1 MTKEEF
7 TKLFSADPNSDDVM
21 TEINRLYESESQLTA
36 DFASADAERN
46 NLKKELDEANKRYR
60 ERFLSGENPDK
71 DKEKENGGNR
81 AISFDSLFKD
91 S

>member
-7 TKLFSADPNSDDVM
+7 TKLFADNPNSDDVM
-21 TEINRLYESESQLTA
+21 TEINRLYDSETQLTA

-71 DKEKENGGNR
+71 DKEKEFGNR

>member
-7 TKLFSADPNSDDVM
+7 TRLFADNPNSDDVM
-21 TEINRLYESESQLTA
+21 TEINRLYDSETQLTA
-36 DFASADAERN
+36 DFATADAERN

-71 DKEKENGGNR
+71 DKEKEMGNR

>member
-7 TKLFSADPNSDDVM
+7 TKLFSDNPNSDDVM
-21 TEINRLYESESQLTA
+21 TEINRLYDSESQLTA

-46 NLKKELDEANKRYR
+46 KLKTELDEANKRYR

-71 DKEKENGGNR
+71 DKEKELGNR